1 MDENRK
7 RKTVDSDSHG
17 PPVKKASTGTPGDS
31 SFSQFGGVADGRSVT
46 WTAPSTT
53 AVPMESIG
61 RMDRSATPSRL
72 DGNRSAGASGPLRI
86 REPMPLLGN
95 SKRSVGASRPLRIQ
109 AESSSEEGRVGL
121 GTPAPSQHPLP
132 GGALTRRVDTSN
144 LQEPLPTAV
153 SKLPSQDKNASV
165 IVIVPGW
172 SSDDNNFSEA
182 VKKLLF
188 GRIGADHSVDQK
200 VPPPAVRTVIVHIF
214 GRYGPYLARHMEGL
228 AAQAHL
234 RCQEMTF
241 EPNMCHRGIIKERVD
256 ELLKPARPS
265 SPKCCSCDRPADWI
279 TSCCSLMLC
288 SYCMPDKI
296 HQKHKRG
303 HSRELCRAQGAIGL
317 LNPRSPLEEETRY
330 LMKNDMLCKR
340 EIILQ
345 VEDEESGRTR
355 ECDIFVLRSMLP
367 LADLWNRK
375 RLNRLF
381 TCGYHM
387 RWNGVLDE
395 LFRTENKLSFMK

>member
-1 MDENRK
+1 
-7 RKTVDSDSHG
+7 
-17 PPVKKASTGTPGDS
+17 
-31 SFSQFGGVADGRSVT
+31 
-46 WTAPSTT
+46 
-53 AVPMESIG
+53 
-61 RMDRSATPSRL
+61 
-72 DGNRSAGASGPLRI
+72 
-86 REPMPLLGN
+86 MPLLGN

-109 AESSSEEGRVGL
+109 VVLLGSGWLAESSSEEGRVGL

-228 AAQAHL
+228 TAQAHL
-234 RCQEMTF
+234 RRQEMTF

-256 ELLKPARPS
+256 ELLEPARPS

-288 SYCMPDKI
+288 SYCMPDKF